1 MADVNTYRRCIMP
14 YATAGVVHNVGDLR
28 AASDAV
34 VVANPQWWVAL
45 ADTDFTA
52 TKAKYH

>member
-1 MADVNTYRRCIMP
+1 MP
-14 YATAGVVHNVGDLR
+14 YATAGVVHSVGDLR

-52 TKAKYH
+52 VKGKWH